1 VVISVTDEEIG
12 LVNDFIAE
20 FKVSHPVVILK
31 GGALEDLIG
40 VSGFPTSAVFSNGE
54 LQWTGHPAES
64 SSAVAKAM
72 KSAKKGSVYP
82 KSLAKARQLIKA
94 NQQAAAYA
102 DIGKSQAKLTGN
114 DAAWASRV
122 RTWLEEESS
131 AALTGAKAEAET
143 GFLFRALERVKGF
156 GGAES
161 TLPNAA
167 EIREWVA
174 GVEAGTPEFKKE
186 LSGGKSF
193 EEAVALEKQL
203 LYAEAFKAY
212 KSILGKAKGTQIAAN
227 AEKAARVIL
236 EGFKAGYNPNCE
248 SCDAKDHRA
257 CTRHRE
263 DLKL

>member
-1 VVISVTDEEIG
+1 MVISVTDEEVG

-20 FKVSHPVVILK
+20 FQVTHPVVILK
-31 GGALEDLIG
+31 GGELEKLID
-40 VSGFPTSAVFSNGE
+40 VRGFPTSAVFSNGE
-54 LQWTGHPAES
+54 LLWTGHPAES
-64 SSAVAKAM
+64 GSAVAKAL

-102 DIGKSQAKLTGN
+102 DIGKAQAKLTGD
-114 DAAWASRV
+114 DAAWAARV
-122 RTWLEEESS
+122 KIWLEEES
-131 AALTGAKAEAET
+131 ATALTGARAEAES

-167 EIREWVA
+167 EIREWVT
-174 GVEAGTPEFKKE
+174 GVEAGTPELKKE

-203 LYAEAFKAY
+203 LYTEAFKAY
-212 KSILGKAKGTQIAAN
+212 KSILGKAKGTQIAAQ

-236 EGFKAGYNPNCE
+236 EGFKAGYSPNCE
-248 SCDAKDHRA
+248 SCEDKGHRA
-257 CTRHRE
+257 CARHRE